1 MPLLPSPQTA
11 FVPILRT
18 GCLMHFDW
26 ACSALDEAGVPYQC
40 GEETSGGLRV
50 ALPAMPTPGPGT
62 WWSVRV
68 PTPFTEQAEELIE
81 SLPFERTLAPDVW
94 DFHPKPLGRLAWQV
108 FIWSTLGL
116 VTISYLT
123 DFLGLF
129 R

>member
-1 MPLLPSPQTA
+1 MPFLPNPQTA
-11 FVPILRT
+11 FVAILRT

-68 PTPFTEQAEELIE
+68 PTPFAEQAEELIE

-94 DFHPKPLGRLAWQV
+94 DFRPKPLGRLAWQV